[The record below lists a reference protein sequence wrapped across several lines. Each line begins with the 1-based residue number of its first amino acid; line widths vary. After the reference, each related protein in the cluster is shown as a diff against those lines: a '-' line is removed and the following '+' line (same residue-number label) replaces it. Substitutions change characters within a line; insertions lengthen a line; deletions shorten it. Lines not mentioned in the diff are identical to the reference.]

1 MRLTVYSDYSLRLLM
16 YLAVRTERLSTIQ
29 EVAKAYDV
37 SSNHMMKVVHQLGLA
52 GYVETVRGRNG
63 GIRLGKPPSDIGLG
77 ELLRFTEP
85 DMDIVPCF
93 SPDNQDCPL
102 RRACR
107 LKGALDKAPGVPRRA
122 RRVHVGGPYLRTRSY
137 AVVPRPAARGPR
149 GATRH
154 GPHLNP
160 CRTYRRQRRLSQRRP
175 KYPGRT
181 T

>member
-107 LKGALDKAPGVPRRA
+107 LKGALDKARQAFLAVLDEYTLADLTSATDPM
-122 RRVHVGGPYLRTRSY
+122 RSFLGL
-137 AVVPRPAARGPR
+137 PPAAP
-149 GATRH
+149 GAR
-154 GPHLNP
+154 PDVV
-160 CRTYRRQRRLSQRRP
+160 RT
-175 KYPGRT
+175 
-181 T
+181 